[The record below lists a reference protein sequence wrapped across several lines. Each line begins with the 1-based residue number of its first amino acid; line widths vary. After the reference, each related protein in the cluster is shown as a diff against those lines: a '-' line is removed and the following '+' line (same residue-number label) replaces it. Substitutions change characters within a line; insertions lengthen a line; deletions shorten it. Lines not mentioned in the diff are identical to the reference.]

1 MPQLPQFPMQ
11 APPPNGPQ
19 LGAGMPMMPSAP
31 EQAPSPEQGQ
41 MPPEQQQGMPLRG
54 RPPVGGLNPDFAHRF
69 VHLQQAVRD
78 AGGDLYVFSGAR
90 DQDRQGK
97 LFQEAVAKYGDPKVA
112 AKHVKPPGKSS
123 HDPQYGA
130 SRGLGPGSV
139 GVDIRGDLAIAHK
152 LAPQFGIE
160 FPNQTH
166 PWHMEMAGVSKL
178 KG

>member
-1 MPQLPQFPMQ
+1 
-11 APPPNGPQ
+11 
-19 LGAGMPMMPSAP
+19 
-31 EQAPSPEQGQ
+31 
-41 MPPEQQQGMPLRG
+41 MPLRG

-69 VHLQQAVRD
+69 IQLQNAVRE
-78 AGGDLYVFSGAR
+78 AGGDLYIFSGAR

-112 AKHVKPPGKSS
+112 MKHVKPPGKSA

-130 SRGLGPGSV
+130 SRGLGMGSV

>member
-1 MPQLPQFPMQ
+1 MPQLPSFPMQ
-11 APPPNGPQ
+11 APPPGGPQ
-19 LGAGMPMMPSAP
+19 LGAEMPMTPSAP
-31 EQAPSPEQGQ
+31 EPQAPAG
-41 MPPEQQQGMPLRG
+41 PEQQGPMPLRG

-69 VHLQQAVRD
+69 VQLQNAVRE
-78 AGGDLYVFSGAR
+78 AGGDLYIFSGAR

-112 AKHVKPPGKSS
+112 AKHVKPPGKSA

-130 SRGLGPGSV
+130 TRGLGPGSV

-160 FPNQTH
+160 FPNQSH

>member
-1 MPQLPQFPMQ
+1 MSQGFPSFPMPQGGPPQGMQ
-11 APPPNGPQ
+11 PGQLSAAPTGDPAQ
-19 LGAGMPMMPSAP
+19 D
-31 EQAPSPEQGQ
+31 
-41 MPPEQQQGMPLRG
+41 QQQQQQQPLRG

-69 VHLQQAVRD
+69 VQLQQAVRD
-78 AGGDLYVFSGAR
+78 AGGDLYIFSGAR
-90 DQDRQGK
+90 DQQRQQQ

-112 AKHVKPPGKSS
+112 AKHVKPPGKSA

-130 SRGLGPGSV
+130 TRGLGLGSV